1 MCYKPSN
8 TCFLKVAYLKKRY
21 YSVLENYIFR
31 FYAHAMLCLY
41 VCMPC
46 EQKVLYKNTSLLRLS
61 FFKILKRN
69 ASWFVYM
76 VCMYVVEHVI
86 L

>member
-1 MCYKPSN
+1 M
-8 TCFLKVAYLKKRY
+8 FLKVAYLKKKY

-46 EQKVLYKNTSLLRLS
+46 EHKVQYENTSLLQLS
-61 FFKILKRN
+61 FFE
-69 ASWFVYM
+69 Y
-76 VCMYVVEHVI
+76 
-86 L
+86 